1 MKIARLASLMLAAI
15 LAVSLAVSS
24 VASAAPLI
32 GPVGATLTGT
42 SGTGILTAAN
52 ETVTCAKDTSTG
64 TITSSTLIGGI
75 RVHFL
80 ECTAKNA
87 AGATCPVM
95 SIGAPLSNLL
105 LTNVLHGVLGLI
117 LPKPAGSGSDI
128 ALVLLPVSGSSFL
141 NILGT
146 CFTNISVSGQI
157 AGLVEPVNISST
169 TGRLVFGVTG
179 GVQNITDVDL
189 STGGLIK
196 PKLSVGTE
204 LGTEETT
211 EEITFSAP
219 VEVM

>member
-80 ECTAKNA
+80 ECTAKTST
-87 AGATCPVM
+87 GTCPVM
-95 SIGAPLSNLL
+95 SPGAPLSNLL

-211 EEITFSAP
+211 ENIEFSAA